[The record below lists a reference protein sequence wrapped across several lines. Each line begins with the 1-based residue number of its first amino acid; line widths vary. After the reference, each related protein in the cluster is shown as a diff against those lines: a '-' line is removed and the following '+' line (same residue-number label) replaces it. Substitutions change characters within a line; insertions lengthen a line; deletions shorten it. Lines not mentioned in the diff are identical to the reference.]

1 MVRVQQLTL
10 FLPVF
15 AVIRCMSVCPP
26 RSCIVSRC
34 LKISY
39 RHLFRPG
46 SAITLVFLTSSAD
59 TQLQGEPVSLVFTP
73 KHTGSPLKLVIGML
87 EKFEKH
93 GGWKNV
99 RLSTEIAVYL
109 VNGTT

>member
-1 MVRVQQLTL
+1 MHSSFFYIKHRY
-10 FLPVF
+10 P
-15 AVIRCMSVCPP
+15 IR
-26 RSCIVSRC
+26 RGTRKFG
-34 LKISY
+34 LY
-39 RHLFRPG
+39 AQAYGF
-46 SAITLVFLTSSAD
+46 
-59 TQLQGEPVSLVFTP
+59 
-73 KHTGSPLKLVIGML
+73 PLEVVIGVL